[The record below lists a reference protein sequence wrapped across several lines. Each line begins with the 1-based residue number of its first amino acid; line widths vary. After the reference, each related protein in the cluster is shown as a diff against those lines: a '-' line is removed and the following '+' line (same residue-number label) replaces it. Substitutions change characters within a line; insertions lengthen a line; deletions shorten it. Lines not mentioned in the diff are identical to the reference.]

1 MDNLDE
7 LKRIAMEFQED
18 ENEEEKTLE
27 DFLNHVAL
35 VSDIDDAKLSRD
47 AVTLMTLHSA
57 KGLEFPVVF
66 MAGMEE
72 VFFRVSAPLTTRI
85 SLRKNGVFAML
96 GLRGPRKNYSL
107 QAAGAA

>member
-1 MDNLDE
+1 MLCSWKARNRLGAAWNNLDE

-57 KGLEFPVVF
+57 KG
-66 MAGMEE
+66 A
-72 VFFRVSAPLTTRI
+72 
-85 SLRKNGVFAML
+85 
-96 GLRGPRKNYSL
+96 
-107 QAAGAA
+107 